1 MLRAAALGLLVLT
14 LGLGAAPAQAGWK
27 TLHWT
32 QPDAESIE
40 GFRAHLGSRSGVYY
54 RTIQLGKPL
63 MSIYGVFMERIDL
76 GNDPEVFISISA
88 YDYDGRLS
96 VNSNEIR
103 VEQGDTTPLGQP
115 GVPAL
120 VP

>member
-1 MLRAAALGLLVLT
+1 MLRAAALGLLVLA
-14 LGLGAAPAQAGWK
+14 LGAAPAQAGWK
-27 TLHWT
+27 TLRWT
-32 QPDAESIE
+32 QSDAESIE

-54 RTIQLGKPL
+54 RTVQLGKPL
-63 MSIYGVFMERIDL
+63 VSAYGTFMQRIDL

-88 YDYDGRLS
+88 YDFDGRLS

-115 GVPAL
+115 GVPSL